1 MPPINRFA
9 LLALLLAAPLGAQ
22 QSPAAVDT
30 ALARITARGRQLV
43 AQDIALWHGGDALL
57 ALRPT
62 AAEVSAVVARLLPN
76 GRWELLAGNLTRGR
90 DTFVVHIRVPQ
101 VNADSQFVA
110 TRLEV
115 PLRLTGT
122 ERDMAVALDVARADF
137 GKVSRPY
144 NSYALPRGL
153 DDVEV
158 YLLPAQTRRDVVP
171 HGGDVRYHLT
181 DGGTRIVTKT
191 PLHRTILD
199 RPTAANA
206 VAMFH
211 TSFDSLPVETDVFLA
226 MRRAPKLAEIVVTER
241 FTYEIQPDGRISR
254 RATVPGSAALPQTT
268 PVRAWV
274 PVIDTVG
281 SAPRIMSPGYTMWR
295 DTTTGWRLIPGRTD
309 TLPAAP
315 NAFEK
320 GYRPILLDD
329 GGMLIVERLP
339 ATILLYDSTGR
350 FVRTIGKEGTGPQEF
365 RAEISVAVHHDTV
378 IVSDAY
384 QSRIALFTTRGKFIR
399 TFPTERASAQVGVDD
414 RGRIRVVRMLG
425 FGGVYQQHWL
435 FYSTRGVLLD
445 SLTVPARP
453 EPKSWRL
460 VDGGRSA
467 QMIVPHAPSSAA
479 VFLRDGTLMHGT
491 GDRYE
496 FVVTRTGRDTLR
508 LFGRTNV
515 TAAPLDSFYADTLF
529 RELTGTSGAPDFS
542 TVAKRSDLPTQFPL
556 WNDVTVDDQGYIWVA
571 EGVARRRTQS
581 LAVFA
586 PDGRYLGWVRGWLTS
601 FHATSFQGDRVAFV
615 SYTADR
621 RAVVRHMRIDRRG
634 M

>member
-1 MPPINRFA
+1 MRSV

-22 QSPAAVDT
+22 QPSAAVDS

-122 ERDMAVALDVARADF
+122 ERDMAVALSVARADF
-137 GKVSRPY
+137 GKVTRPY

-181 DGGTRIVTKT
+181 DGGTRIITKT

-315 NAFEK
+315 NVFEK

-329 GGMLIVERLP
+329 GGMLIVERMP
-339 ATILLYDSTGR
+339 ATISLYDSTGR

-365 RAEISVAVHHDTV
+365 RAEIAVAVHHDTV

-384 QSRIALFTTRGKFIR
+384 QSRIALYTTRGKFIR
-399 TFPTERASAQVGVDD
+399 TFPTERASAQVGVDE
-414 RGRIRVVRMLG
+414 RGRIRVARFLG
-425 FGGVYQQHWL
+425 RGPVVQTQWV
-435 FYSTRGVLLD
+435 FYSTKGTLLD
-445 SLTVPARP
+445 SLFVPPMP
-453 EPKSWRL
+453 EPKNWHV
-460 VDGGRSA
+460 VDGSRSI
-467 QMIVPHAPSSAA
+467 QTMVPYSPTNAA
-479 VFLRDGTLMHGT
+479 VFLRDGTLAYGR

-496 FVVTRTGRDTLR
+496 FVVTRSGRDTLR

-515 TAAPLDSFYADTLF
+515 NAVPLDSFLADTLF
-529 RELTGTSGAPDFS
+529 RETTRPTGGPDFS
-542 TVAKRSDLPTQFPL
+542 TVAKRSDFPAQFPL
-556 WNDVTVDDQGYIWVA
+556 WNDVTVDDKGYIWVA

-586 PDGRYLGWVRGWLTS
+586 PDGRYLGWVRGWLTA
-601 FHATSFQGDRVAFV
+601 FHTVSFQGDRLAFV
-615 SYTADR
+615 SYTPDR